1 MRWWVLLRAVG
12 SAALVALIAAV
23 GTSCAGTA
31 REARM
36 QQRQEAQRAEVADYL
51 PPEEISPDDPLY
63 PYYADLTAGGARDA
77 VRNGYAIAVQA
88 IEMGRYEEAE
98 RVLDAM
104 LLELEGSSAGDKAAR
119 RARSKFHKEEAK
131 RFRGEPYEQ
140 AMIFLLRGLLYMR
153 EGDYENARA
162 AFRSGALVDRSSL
175 DAPPEEQYQDD
186 LAEMD
191 YLEGLC
197 NLLLGDYRAGECF
210 ERARENARHAG
221 AVMDPPEDFNTIAVF
236 FSGKGPAKYKSGQ
249 YGEILRFSPGD
260 GAGGAVELAVNGQV
274 TANAPGP
281 LDNMTF
287 QATTRGNREVDGIL
301 RGKAIFKTGTG
312 LAGVAAVTTGTALIP
327 TATQHQNDA
336 ALGAGIGLILAG
348 LVATG
353 VSAATKPDADV
364 RAIRPIPD
372 DIYVF
377 PMRLEPGEN
386 MLEFRDFGRSNT
398 VERRVEHPG
407 GGLKVVIV
415 WNQ

>member
-1 MRWWVLLRAVG
+1 
-12 SAALVALIAAV
+12 
-23 GTSCAGTA
+23 
-31 REARM
+31 M
-36 QQRQEAQRAEVADYL
+36 QQRQAALRAEVADYL
-51 PPEEISPDDPLY
+51 PPEDLSPDDPLY

-77 VRNGYAIAVQA
+77 VLNGYAIAVRA
-88 IEMGRYEEAE
+88 IEKGRYEEAE

-104 LLELEGSSAGDKAAR
+104 ILELEGSSAGDKAAR
-119 RARSKFHKEEAK
+119 RARSKFHREEAK

-175 DAPPEEQYQDD
+175 DAPPEEQYHDD

-197 NLLLGDYRAGECF
+197 NLLLGDYRAGECL
-210 ERARENARHAG
+210 ERARKNARHAG
-221 AVMDPPEDFNTIAVF
+221 AVLDPPEGFNTVAVF
-236 FSGKGPAKYKSGQ
+236 FSGKGPTKYQAGQ
-249 YGEILRFSPGD
+249 YGEVLRFLPGD
-260 GAGGAVELAVNGQV
+260 GTGDAVELAVNGQ
-274 TANAPGP
+274 AMAKAPGP

-287 QATTRGNREVDGIL
+287 QATTRGGREIDGIL

-312 LAGVAAVTTGTALIP
+312 VAGVAAVAAGTALV
-327 TATQHQNDA
+327 ARQHDNDA
-336 ALGAGIGLILAG
+336 ALGAGIGLIIAG

-353 VSAATKPDADV
+353 VSAATKPDADI

-372 DIYVF
+372 DVYVF
-377 PMRLEPGEN
+377 PIRLEQGEST
-386 MLEFRDFGRSNT
+386 LQFGDRGRSNT
-398 VERRVEHPG
+398 VEWRVEHPG
-407 GGLKVVIV
+407 EGLEIVIV

>member
-1 MRWWVLLRAVG
+1 MRSRMIVRVVG
-12 SAALVALIAAV
+12 SAALAALLAAV
-23 GTSCAGTA
+23 GASCAGTA
-31 REARM
+31 REERM
-36 QQRQEAQRAEVADYL
+36 QQRQAALRAEVADYL
-51 PPEEISPDDPLY
+51 PPEDLSPDDPLY
-63 PYYADLTAGGARDA
+63 PYYADLTAGGARNA
-77 VRNGYAIAVQA
+77 VLNGYAIAARA
-88 IEMGRYEEAE
+88 IDKGRYEEAE

-119 RARSKFHKEEAK
+119 RARSRFHKEEAK

-175 DAPPEEQYQDD
+175 DAPPEEQYHDD

-197 NLLLGDYRAGECF
+197 NLLLGDYRAEECL
-210 ERARENARHAG
+210 ERARKNARHAE
-221 AVMDPPEDFNTIAVF
+221 AAPDPPEGFNTVAVF
-236 FSGKGPAKYKSGQ
+236 FSGKGPTKYQAGQ

-260 GAGGAVELAVNGQV
+260 GAGGAVELTVNGQ
-274 TANAPGP
+274 AMAKAPGP

-287 QATTRGNREVDGIL
+287 QATTRGGREIDGIL

-312 LAGVAAVTTGTALIP
+312 VAGVAAVATGTTLV
-327 TATQHQNDA
+327 ATQSHNDA
-336 ALGAGIGLILAG
+336 ALGAGIGLIVAG

-353 VSAATKPDADV
+353 ISAATKPDADI

-377 PMRLEPGEN
+377 PIHLEPGEST
-386 MLEFRDFGRSNT
+386 LQFDDRGRSNT

-407 GGLKVVIV
+407 DGLKVVIV